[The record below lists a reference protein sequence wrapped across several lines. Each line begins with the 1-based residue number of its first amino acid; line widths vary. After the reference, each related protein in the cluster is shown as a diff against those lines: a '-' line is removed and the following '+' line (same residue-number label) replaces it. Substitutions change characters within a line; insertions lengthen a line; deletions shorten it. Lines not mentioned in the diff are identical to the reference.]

1 LVGLVALTVLVWARP
16 ADAHAAFVS
25 SSPEAGSQLTTAPGV
40 VVVRFS
46 EPLIRRLSSA
56 TVLAPDGRRFLGT
69 SAEREVRVA
78 VTTNTPGVYE
88 VRWRTVSPLD
98 GHALAGSFRFGV
110 GVAPGP
116 GSEGATTTG
125 PARSDLLLA
134 LGRWAE
140 YAALLG
146 AVGIF
151 AVARLAQRP
160 PALPWA
166 RPRLIVALAAALA
179 AGVVVVV
186 GEARLAASDLDGG
199 LVYLSGPQGVVRLI
213 RLGLEAVAVG
223 AAAFGRCRP
232 AAAAGAAAVT
242 TLAASGHA
250 AAVEPWWWGVAVDA
264 GHLLGAGVWA
274 GGVVALATL
283 RPPGGWRSEAGG
295 AMLFRFSGIAVP
307 AFLVTVA
314 LGVLR
319 GAQELVGVADL
330 ARTDYGGVL
339 LLKVVAVA
347 AMVPLSVLAWQR
359 RAARPRVEAGVAAI
373 VIGFAALLAA
383 YPLPPQRAAEAEES
397 ERVDATGAALPRGGD
412 LTLGG
417 SAGSVLVGLTV
428 RPGRPG
434 PNQLLVHLVPVNG
447 EEAAA
452 SVGVEL
458 LVDGDVRPIERC
470 GAPCRRADVRLAG
483 RERIEVRVG
492 SPAGGRAGFSLPELP
507 APDGTTLLERA
518 TTRMRALRT
527 YRIEELLGPADPPAR
542 SEWTL
547 QAPDRLR
554 FVMEQGPATVRIGTT
569 SYTRPAPAAP
579 WEVVRDG
586 PPVTVPVVIWD
597 EPGAVGVHVLG
608 TEAHEG
614 RETTVVAFS
623 LRADSDSPIWFRLWV
638 DGDGLVHRAEM
649 RVKGH
654 FMDHTYSA
662 FDQPLPVEA
671 PTLSGGAG
679 R

>member
-1 LVGLVALTVLVWARP
+1 
-16 ADAHAAFVS
+16 
-25 SSPEAGSQLTTAPGV
+25 
-40 VVVRFS
+40 
-46 EPLIRRLSSA
+46 
-56 TVLAPDGRRFLGT
+56 
-69 SAEREVRVA
+69 
-78 VTTNTPGVYE
+78 
-88 VRWRTVSPLD
+88 
-98 GHALAGSFRFGV
+98 
-110 GVAPGP
+110 
-116 GSEGATTTG
+116 
-125 PARSDLLLA
+125 
-134 LGRWAE
+134 
-140 YAALLG
+140 
-146 AVGIF
+146 
-151 AVARLAQRP
+151 
-160 PALPWA
+160 
-166 RPRLIVALAAALA
+166 
-179 AGVVVVV
+179 VVVV